1 MPRHRVAASAV
12 IHAPP
17 QRVYEVLADYR
28 VGHPAILPPK
38 YFGPITVEAG
48 GVGEG
53 TVAVVEVRAGART
66 RQMRAHITEP
76 KPGRVLV
83 ESYPDTGEVTTF
95 VVDPA
100 AGGARVSFTTELDAR
115 GGIVGLLERS
125 VVSWFLGRVYR
136 AELARLDDYV
146 RN

>member
-1 MPRHRVAASAV
+1 MRQPRAAL
-12 IHAPP
+12 I
-17 QRVYEVLADYR
+17 LAL
-28 VGHPAILPPK
+28 A
-38 YFGPITVEAG
+38 GPIAYRAPDSNSRQVDTMA
-48 GVGEG
+48 
-53 TVAVVEVRAGART
+53 VA
-66 RQMRAHITEP
+66 
-76 KPGRVLV
+76 
-83 ESYPDTGEVTTF
+83 GEVTTF
-95 VVDPA
+95 VVDPV